1 MDGFKS
7 LPKMQCFREGGS
19 VKSKPV
25 AKCYGGK
32 MKEGGKADLAQDK
45 AVVKKAFAMHD
56 KQEHE
61 GEKTDLSK
69 LKKGGRSKK
78 SVGSVKKFKTGGSV
92 NNVYEAKKSSG
103 DKDNIRKTKLIKPEK
118 AAAPSGAGGPD
129 AFKKGGKVKK
139 CADGGSLKPTDA
151 EENPGLA
158 KLPTNVRNKMGYAKK
173 GGKVAK
179 KMAVGG
185 QPGATEAQQKY
196 YNKNKADAKV
206 NEDKAMYEAVGSRG
220 DAARKGM
227 AEGRMDQMG
236 NAFKKGGKAKVKKFA
251 EGGSTGELSSEE
263 KNWLGGA
270 DATDPFILARMR
282 SALGP
287 KKPQGSYI
295 PNADPTMD
303 NRDVGMAKPYQAP
316 NVEQDSGLA
325 YPQENELRTA
335 PMAPRPVARPAAK
348 QNYIPNS
355 RPWADNRDIGGKRFS
370 FSSGVTPLSGKSYK
384 DLPSDTIGYQAPNV
398 EQDSGLD
405 YPVKPTFT
413 TATPGQQ
420 ATEFNKGVQARKNV
434 GRRLGEFLG
443 FNKKPVS

>member
-7 LPKMQCFREGGS
+7 LPKMQCFKEGGS

-45 AVVKKAFAMHD
+45 KVIKKAFAMHD
-56 KQEHE
+56 KQEHK
-61 GEKTDLSK
+61 GEKTDLSA
-69 LKKGGRSKK
+69 LKKGGRTKK
-78 SVGSVKKFKTGGSV
+78 AVGTVKKFKCGGGVFGAKKTKEDIKNMDAAKTCKPKKLSNGGS
-92 NNVYEAKKSSG
+92 A
-103 DKDNIRKTKLIKPEK
+103 
-118 AAAPSGAGGPD
+118 
-129 AFKKGGKVKK
+129 
-139 CADGGSLKPTDA
+139 LKPTDA

-206 NEDKAMYEAVGSRG
+206 KEDKAMYEAVGSRG

-227 AEGRMDQMG
+227 SEGRMDQMG
-236 NAFKKGGKAKVKKFA
+236 TAYKKGGKAKVKKFA
-251 EGGSTGELSSEE
+251 EGGSTGKLSSEE
-263 KNWLGGA
+263 KAWLDGA

-287 KKPQGSYI
+287 KKPQSSYI
-295 PNADPTMD
+295 PNADATMD

-335 PMAPRPVARPAAK
+335 PMAPRPIRRPMRPATPRPMVKPETSADLDPYNAASKPAAPFIDIPKNNPGMK
-348 QNYIPNS
+348 QYGSGPS
-355 RPWADNRDIGGKRFS
+355 PLGGMFNRFFNAS
-370 FSSGVTPLSGKSYK
+370 
-384 DLPSDTIGYQAPNV
+384 PSDQAAQFRRGAEQRKKIGKNIGETIGMPKPS
-398 EQDSGLD
+398 DS
-405 YPVKPTFT
+405 
-413 TATPGQQ
+413 
-420 ATEFNKGVQARKNV
+420 
-434 GRRLGEFLG
+434 
-443 FNKKPVS
+443 